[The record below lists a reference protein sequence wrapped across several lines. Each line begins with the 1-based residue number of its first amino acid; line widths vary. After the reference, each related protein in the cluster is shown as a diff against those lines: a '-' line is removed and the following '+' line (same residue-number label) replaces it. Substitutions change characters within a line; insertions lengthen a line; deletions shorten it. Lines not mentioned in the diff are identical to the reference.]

1 MGCKDAPTH
10 RISYDLQSNVSE
22 IVIKMWA
29 HAKHLAR
36 KRKLVRRAA
45 ALLIL
50 DHLLQTAMEFSRIQT
65 EFLIL
70 LQFQWGIS
78 CSSRTQFLNLLQF
91 QWGVS
96 CSSRTEFLNLLQF
109 QWGISCSSRTEF
121 LILLQFQWGVSRSS
135 RTPPS
140 QVPPP
145 ITLGGQAS
153 RFEPEILE
161 QAHLRHGYEQ
171 RPRAWTIAQGKISW
185 ARTTGTNKGERRGCE
200 GRRGVSTRGRRG
212 RRGRCGRRN
221 PWR

>member
-78 CSSRTQFLNLLQF
+78 CSSRA
-91 QWGVS
+91 
-96 CSSRTEFLNLLQF
+96 EFLNLLQF